1 MSCIVLNE
9 TDGRVSNI
17 CLARRLFEGEK
28 TSLSCDT
35 GKKSILSKSKLKN
48 SFKIGISA
56 PPTTTKEVPSLLM
69 FASSF

>member
-48 SFKIGISA
+48 SFN
-56 PPTTTKEVPSLLM
+56 PTTKEVPSLLM